1 MSSDTGRKL
10 IIDTDD
16 TSDDIE
22 RLLKGLASVTR
33 LEILRFLGSHTCSV
47 NEIAE
52 AFNMPASTAALHVN
66 QLEKSGLIRT
76 ELQPASRGL
85 KKVCVRLYDQVVI
98 SLPSGERITDNVVDI
113 AMPIGAYVDCSAV
126 PTCGLVSQTGIIG
139 HLDDPETFYDPERV
153 NAQLLWFKH
162 GYVEYRFPNRSHA
175 NGGTLESIQVSFEAC
190 SEAPLHDPN
199 WPSNITVWINDVEIG
214 TWTSPGDFG
223 GERGALTPDWWEE
236 WNSQFGLLKMWKVTA
251 DGAYVDGIRV
261 SNVALTDLQLSRGQ
275 FISLRIGVKP
285 DAENVGGLNLF
296 GRYFGNY
303 PQDIHMRMRFQ

>member
-1 MSSDTGRKL
+1 MPNDSGRKL
-10 IIDTDD
+10 IINADD

-22 RLLKGLASVTR
+22 RLLKGLASAPR

-52 AFNMPASTAALHVN
+52 AFKMPPSTAALHIN
-66 QLEKSGLIRT
+66 QLEKSGLIQT

-98 SLPSGERITDNVVDI
+98 SLPSGERTADNVIDI
-113 AMPIGAYVDCSAV
+113 PMPIGAYVDCSVV

-139 HLDDPETFYDPERV
+139 HLDDPDTFYDPERV
-153 NAQLLWFKH
+153 NAQLLWFKQ
-162 GYVEYRFPNRSHA
+162 GYVEYRFPNRSHT
-175 NGGTLESIQVSFEAC
+175 NGTLESLQVSFEVC
-190 SEAPLHDPN
+190 SEAPLHDPE
-199 WPSNITVWINDVEIG
+199 WPSNITLWINDVEIG

-223 GERGALTPDWWEE
+223 GERGALTPNWWEE
-236 WNSQFGLLKMWKVTA
+236 WNSQYGLLKMWKVA
-251 DGAYVDGIRV
+251 VDGAYVDGIRV
-261 SNVALTDLQLSRGQ
+261 SDVTLEDLQLVRGQ

-285 DAENVGGLNLF
+285 TAENVGGINLF

-303 PQDIHMRMRFQ
+303 PQDIQMRMRFR